1 MGEVNML
8 TAYINAAMRKARYAI
23 LPDGE
28 GYFGNIAELQ
38 GVWAN
43 ADSLEACREELQ
55 EALEEWIVL
64 GLQMGHLLPEI
75 DGISLNVDDEHKD
88 WLRLSQSTLEK
99 AYSSD
104 EPTYSLDAIK
114 EPNPDYESS

>member
-1 MGEVNML
+1 MSEVNML

-38 GVWAN
+38 GVWAS
-43 ADSLEACREELQ
+43 ADSQEACREELQ
-55 EALEEWIVL
+55 EALEKWIVL
-64 GLQMGHLLPEI
+64 GLQMRHLLPEI
-75 DGISLNVDDEHKD
+75 EGISLNVDDEHKD
-88 WLRLSQSTLEK
+88 WLRISQSTLEQ

-114 EPNPDYESS
+114 EPNPDNGSS

>member
-1 MGEVNML
+1 MSEVNML
-8 TAYINAAMRKARYAI
+8 TAYINAAMGKARYEI

-64 GLQMGHLLPEI
+64 GLRMGHLLPEI
-75 DGISLNVDDEHKD
+75 EGISLTVDDEHKD
-88 WLRLSQSTLEK
+88 WQRISQSSLDR

-104 EPTYSLDAIK
+104 EPMYSLDAIK
-114 EPNPDYESS
+114 EPNPDYERS

>member
-1 MGEVNML
+1 MSEVNVL
-8 TAYINAAMRKARYAI
+8 IAYINAAIRKARYAI

-43 ADSLEACREELQ
+43 AGSLEACREELQ
-55 EALEEWIVL
+55 EVLEEWMVL
-64 GLQMGHLLPEI
+64 GLRMGHHLPEI

-88 WLRLSQSTLEK
+88 WLPISQSTLEK

-114 EPNPDYESS
+114 EPNPDNGSS

>member
-1 MGEVNML
+1 MSEVNML
-8 TAYINAAMRKARYAI
+8 IAYINAAIRKARYAI
-23 LPDGE
+23 LPDGK

-43 ADSLEACREELQ
+43 AGSLKACREKLQ
-55 EALEEWIVL
+55 EVLEEWMVL
-64 GLQMGHLLPEI
+64 GLRMGHHLPEI
-75 DGISLNVDDEHKD
+75 DGISLNVDDERKD
-88 WLRLSQSTLEK
+88 WLPISQSTLEK

-114 EPNPDYESS
+114 EPNPDNGSS